1 MKLNLLLL
9 SATALFNAA
18 TAKELAVELQTA
30 GNYAILAQSG
40 ISTVAPSVI
49 TGNIAVSPIAGTAM
63 TGFDLIIDSG
73 GRFSK
78 ATQVSG
84 QCFASDYAAPIP
96 THLTS
101 AVGAMGTAYSDAEGR
116 PNTDAARINLGGGL
130 LGGVSGGAAYPL
142 TPGVYTFGT
151 GVSIREEIFFEGT
164 GLGTGEGD
172 TDVFIIQ
179 MTGNLLQA
187 ANTDVILTNG
197 ALAKNIIWQ
206 VAGYVDVGA
215 GAHLE
220 GIVLVKTDALFKTGS
235 SLNGRVL
242 AQTACNLQ
250 SATITEPI
258 SP

>member
-1 MKLNLLLL
+1 
-9 SATALFNAA
+9 
-18 TAKELAVELQTA
+18 
-30 GNYAILAQSG
+30 
-40 ISTVAPSVI
+40 VAPSVI
-49 TGNIAVSPIAGTAM
+49 TGNIVVSPIAATAI
-63 TGFDLIIDSG
+63 TGFDLIMDSG
-73 GRFSK
+73 GEFSK
-78 ATQVSG
+78 STQVSG

-116 PNTDAARINLGGGL
+116 PNTKAATINLGGGL
-130 LGGVSGGAAYPL
+130 LGGVFGGAAYPL
-142 TPGVYTFGT
+142 TPSVYTFGT
-151 GVSIREEIFFEGT
+151 GVSIGEEIFFEGT
-164 GLGTGEGD
+164 GLGTGEGG
-172 TDVFIIQ
+172 TDVFVIQ
-179 MTGNLLQA
+179 MTGSFLQA
-187 ANTDVILTNG
+187 ANTQVTLRNG

-206 VAGYVDVGA
+206 VSGAVEVGA

-250 SATITEPI
+250 MATITEPT